1 MKPAEKL
8 RLVEAILF
16 ASAEPVSEDAIA
28 ARLPGDD
35 DVRGLIEE
43 LADFYRSRGVNLVE
57 VAGKWAFRTAQ
68 DLSPFLR
75 YQAEVARKLSRAAVE
90 TLAIIA
96 YHQPV
101 TRAEV
106 EDIRGVAVSK
116 GTMDILFEANWIR
129 PIGRRRSPGRP
140 VTWGTSQGF
149 LDHFGLKALEDL
161 PGLDEL
167 KKAGLLDS
175 RPGLQA
181 FAEGQMDM
189 FHTAEA
195 EQAGEE
201 TVNATEILDA
211 AVADILGDDETDEAH
226 ETEKDLS

>member
-43 LADFYRSRGVNLVE
+43 LAETYRNRGVNLVQ
-57 VAGKWAFRTAQ
+57 VAGKWAFRTAL
-68 DLSPFLR
+68 DLAPFLR
-75 YQAEVARKLSRAAVE
+75 YQADVNRKLSRAAVE
-90 TLAIIA
+90 TLAILA

-101 TRAEV
+101 TRAEI

-116 GTMDILFEANWIR
+116 GTMDILFEAGWIR
-129 PIGRRRSPGRP
+129 PMGRRRTPGRP
-140 VTWGTSQGF
+140 VTWGTTQGF
-149 LDHFGLKALEDL
+149 LDHFGLRALEDL

-189 FHTAEA
+189 FHNPDAD
-195 EQAGEE
+195 QEE
-201 TVNATEILDA
+201 DEPVNASEILDA
-211 AVADILGDDETDEAH
+211 AVADILGEDDDEDGAE
-226 ETEKDLS
+226 DQG